1 MIKLG
6 GGCGRKR
13 DESRNNF
20 VGFGVIRD
28 LERGTV
34 LGSGMAGQAASRDGI
49 W

>member
-6 GGCGRKR
+6 SSCGRKR

-20 VGFGVIRD
+20 VGFGVIKG

-34 LGSGMAGQAASRDGI
+34 LGSGTAGQAASRDGI
-49 W
+49 